1 MTKKEKLFQ
10 RVKNNPKNIRFQDF
24 CVLMEYFGFVQI
36 RVRGS
41 HHLYQHP
48 TVEDVMNVQPQ
59 KDATAKSYQVQ
70 QFLKL
75 IKIHQLQL
83 TDEPEE

>member
-10 RVKNNPKNIRFQDF
+10 RVKKSAKNVKFQDF
-24 CVLMEYFGFVQI
+24 CTLMGYFGFVEI
-36 RVRGS
+36 RIRGS

-48 TVEDVMNVQPQ
+48 LIDEVMNIQPQ
-59 KDATAKSYQVQ
+59 KDSNAKSYQVQ

-75 IKIHQLQL
+75 IEIHQLRME
-83 TDEPEE
+83 DEGE

>member
-10 RVKNNPKNIRFQDF
+10 RVKQSSKNVRFQDF
-24 CVLMEYFGFVQI
+24 CTLMVYFGFIEI

-48 TVEDVMNVQPQ
+48 AVEDVMNVQPQ
-59 KDATAKSYQVQ
+59 KDSTAKSYQVQ

-75 IKIHQLQL
+75 IEIHQLRME
-83 TDEPEE
+83 DESED

>member
-10 RVKNNPKNIRFQDF
+10 RVKNKPQNIRFQDF
-24 CVLMEYFGFVQI
+24 CTLMVYFGFSEI

-48 TVEDVMNVQPQ
+48 SIEDVMNVQPQ
-59 KDATAKSYQVQ
+59 KDGTAKGYQVQ

-75 IKIHQLQL
+75 IETHQLRL
-83 TDEPEE
+83 TDESKE